1 MGQRIERLRQIIHSQ
16 QGRNVITFLVFV
28 VISAVLWIVQSLND
42 EAQRDLQLSIRLTNV
57 PDSVTRIS
65 SMPERINVNLRSRGT
80 TLLRYLFESNPTMDI
95 DYRQMATG
103 ERIVL
108 NDASL
113 KAYFRQK
120 IGGGAQIMGVNPDS
134 IAIFFTRDKG
144 RKLPVKV
151 DANVVPGPQFAIIG
165 KVRSLTDS
173 VKLYSLNKNTGW
185 MRSVITEPIVLN
197 DVTSS
202 QTLRVALI
210 VPPDSR
216 AVPDSVDVYIDVE
229 PLVSKSREIEIQPVN
244 VPAGYNLVLSPRQV
258 EVYYMVP
265 MSIYKSA
272 DSDPKFTIE
281 ADFNNLLASGNNG
294 KVEIKLTK
302 APKDFIDVFL
312 TADSVSYIIENIVK
326 DE

>member
-1 MGQRIERLRQIIHSQ
+1 MGQRIERLNQVLHSQ
-16 QGRNVITFLVFV
+16 QGRNVITFLIFV
-28 VISAVLWIVQSLND
+28 VISAVLWIVQSLNE
-42 EAQRDLQLSIRLTNV
+42 EAQRDLRLHIQLTNV

-65 SMPERINVNLRSRGT
+65 KVPEYINVNVRSRGT
-80 TLLRYLFESNPTMDI
+80 TLLKYQFESQPSMSI
-95 DYRQMATG
+95 DYRQLAVG
-103 ERIVL
+103 DRIVL

-134 IAIFFTRDKG
+134 LAILFTRDKG
-144 RKLPVKV
+144 VLLPVKV
-151 DANVVPGPQFAIIG
+151 DAHVVPGPQFAIIG

-173 VKLYSLNKNTGW
+173 VRLYSLDKKTGW
-185 MRSVITEPIVLN
+185 MRSIITEPIVLN

-202 QTLRVALI
+202 QTLKVALLT
-210 VPPDSR
+210 PPDSR
-216 AVPDSVDVYIDVE
+216 CVPDSVNVYIDVE
-229 PLVSKSREIEIQPVN
+229 PLVSKSREIEIKPVN
-244 VPAGYNLVLSPRQV
+244 VPSGYNLVLSPRQV

-281 ADFNNLLASGNNG
+281 ADYNSLSAGGSNG
-294 KVEIKLTK
+294 KIAIRLTQ

-312 TADSVSYIIENIVK
+312 TADSVGYIIESVNK
-326 DE
+326 E

>member
-1 MGQRIERLRQIIHSQ
+1 MGQRIERLKQLIHSQ
-16 QGRNVITFLVFV
+16 QGRNVITFLIFV

-42 EAQRDLQLSIRLTNV
+42 EAQRDLRLSVKLTNV
-57 PDSVTRIS
+57 PDSVTRITRL
-65 SMPERINVNLRSRGT
+65 PEYINVNVRSRGT
-80 TLLRYLFESNPTMDI
+80 TLLRYVFDRDPAMEI
-95 DYRQMATG
+95 DYRRMAVG
-103 ERIVL
+103 DRIVL

-113 KAYFRQK
+113 KAYFRQS

-134 IAIFFTRDKG
+134 IAIIFTRDKG
-144 RKLPVKV
+144 TKLPVKV

-173 VKLYSLNKNTGW
+173 VRLYSLNKNTGW
-185 MRSVITEPIVLN
+185 MRSVMTEPIVLN

-210 VPPDSR
+210 APPNSR
-216 AVPDSVDVYIDVE
+216 TVPDSVDVYIDVE
-229 PLVSKSREIEIQPVN
+229 PLVSKSREIEIQAVN
-244 VPAGYNLVLSPRQV
+244 VPSGYNLVLSPRQV

-294 KVEIKLTK
+294 KVEINLTK
-302 APKDFIDVFL
+302 APKDFVDVFL
-312 TADSVSYIIENIVK
+312 SADSVSYIIESVAK
-326 DE
+326 EE